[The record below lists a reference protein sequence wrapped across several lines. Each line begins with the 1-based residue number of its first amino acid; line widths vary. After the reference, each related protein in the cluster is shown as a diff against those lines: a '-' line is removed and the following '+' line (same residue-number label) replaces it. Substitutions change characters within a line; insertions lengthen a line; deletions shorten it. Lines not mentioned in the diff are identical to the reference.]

1 MSQLRPKP
9 DFPFSAVVGQAQ
21 FKAALILLAINP
33 VIGGVLI
40 SGPRGSAKSTL
51 ARGLSELIASAPSAS
66 ESISTETRAFVT
78 LPLGT
83 SEEMLIGTL
92 DLQQV
97 LNKQEVTFKPGL
109 LSKAHGGVLYV
120 DEVNLLSDPLADL
133 LLDVAASGVNYIER
147 DGVSHV
153 HDASFLLVGTMN
165 PDEGELRPQLQD
177 RFGLAVELDNQYSI
191 EERIEIVR
199 RREAFD
205 LNPRSFLEEYAPA
218 QNELLTIIRH
228 ARTCLRQIGFPE
240 LLRVQIAERCHA
252 ECVDGLRAD
261 IIWYRAAL
269 AHAAWR
275 GRAVVEDND
284 IESVAGLV
292 LCRRRR
298 PIAPQRPGAPPRSD
312 SPAPKTPQKQSN
324 HSERSA
330 GDWGRMEPIQQN
342 TAKSRYLDLSR
353 DTLKEPAN
361 SIMETD
367 ASGIKGPFSART
379 SISSF
384 ASKRPHWFRT
394 LIANS
399 GQWPPTRL
407 IFKKAYRN
415 GQRLHFILL
424 DTSASTLAKGLFSQ
438 AKAVVLGIA
447 EQAYLARERVAILVF
462 GNQKTQLLLPQS
474 RAPKQIRKLLDATPA
489 GGGTPLR
496 EGLLEAK
503 AYCDRIKRHF
513 PALQLRNYLITDGRS
528 TQHIAD
534 IQLPG
539 EWILID
545 TEQSAVKRGRGRE
558 FARDINAQYLPLSCI
573 R

>member
-205 LNPRSFLEEYAPA
+205 LNPRSFLEEYAPE

-284 IESVAGLV
+284 IESVAELV
-292 LCRRRR
+292 LCHRRK

-474 RAPKQIRKLLDATPA
+474 RAPKQIRELLDATPA

-558 FARDINAQYLPLSCI
+558 FARDINAQYLPLSGI